1 MKQFFIEDDGIKL
14 NAKLDMPVNGA
25 DKCPLCLV
33 FHGFTGHMEEDHIV
47 AVAKAMNEV
56 GVATLRVDLYGHG
69 NSDGEFKNHNLYKWL
84 NNILTVTDYAKKLDF
99 VTDMYICGHSQGG
112 LAVTLAAA
120 MERDAIKALM
130 PLSPAYVII
139 DGAKTG
145 ELLGQSFDPEHIPDE
160 LLSWDGRTLNG
171 NYIRVAQSIDL
182 DTAMKKFSGPVLI
195 VHGDADDTVPVE
207 FAIDASKKFA
217 NCKLEL
223 IKDDDHCYGKHMDKM
238 VEAVQNFVKGLQ

>member
-14 NAKLDMPVNGA
+14 NAKLDMPENGA
-25 DKCPLCLV
+25 EKCPLCLV
-33 FHGFTGHMEEDHIV
+33 FHGFTGHIEEDHIV

-120 MERDAIKALM
+120 MEGNLFKALL
-130 PLSPAYVII
+130 PLAPAYLIPI
-139 DGAKTG
+139 GARAG
-145 ELLGQSFDPEHIPDE
+145 VLLGQPFDPTNIPDVMV
-160 LLSWDGRTLNG
+160 SWDDRELSG
-171 NYIRVAQSIDL
+171 NYIRVAQTIDC
-182 DTAMKKFSGPVLI
+182 DKAIKKYKGKVLI
-195 VHGDADDTVPVE
+195 VHGDEDEAVPLDFSTSAAEKFKDCKLVVVKGSNHCYDNHLDTVVE
-207 FAIDASKKFA
+207 A
-217 NCKLEL
+217 
-223 IKDDDHCYGKHMDKM
+223 IKDFFKT
-238 VEAVQNFVKGLQ
+238 L